1 MPSNDNVIM
10 FPVKRTQSNDNVI
23 MFPVKRTQSFTSR
36 LIDSLLDIRLTLSVK
51 RLTSQ
56 YINRQDLKK
65 VLNDAK
71 QRAEDIKIN
80 EEIDK
85 LFDSYFNKEDNLLSV
100 DAMERKIYEFKG
112 ESNNSTMGRSYVK
125 ASAPFNSSSYDNN
138 EAA

>member
-1 MPSNDNVIM
+1 MP
-10 FPVKRTQSNDNVI
+10 SNDNVI

-65 VLNDAK
+65 VLDDAK

-85 LFDSYFNKEDNLLSV
+85 LFDSYFNKEDNLLSI
-100 DAMERKIYEFKG
+100 DDMERKIDEFKG

-125 ASAPFNSSSYDNN
+125 ASGPFNSSSYDNDK
-138 EAA
+138 AA

>member
-1 MPSNDNVIM
+1 MP
-10 FPVKRTQSNDNVI
+10 SNDNVI

-85 LFDSYFNKEDNLLSV
+85 LFNSYFNKEDNLLSI
-100 DAMERKIYEFKG
+100 DDM
-112 ESNNSTMGRSYVK
+112 
-125 ASAPFNSSSYDNN
+125 
-138 EAA
+138 

>member
-1 MPSNDNVIM
+1 MSSQDNVIV
-10 FPVKRTQSNDNVI
+10 FPEKQVPT
-23 MFPVKRTQSFTSR
+23 FTSR

-51 RLTSQ
+51 MLTSE

-85 LFDSYFNKEDNLLSV
+85 LFDSYFTKKDNLLSI
-100 DAMERKIYEFKG
+100 DDMERKIDEFKG

-125 ASAPFNSSSYDNN
+125 TSGPFNSSSYDNDK
-138 EAA
+138 AA

>member
-1 MPSNDNVIM
+1 MSSQNNVIV
-10 FPVKRTQSNDNVI
+10 FPEKQVPT
-23 MFPVKRTQSFTSR
+23 FTSR

-51 RLTSQ
+51 RLTSE

-65 VLNDAK
+65 VLDDAK

-85 LFDSYFNKEDNLLSV
+85 LFDSYFIKKDNLLSI
-100 DAMERKIYEFKG
+100 DDMERKIDEFKG

-125 ASAPFNSSSYDNN
+125 TSFPFNSSSHDNDK
-138 EAA
+138 AA

>member
-1 MPSNDNVIM
+1 MSSQDNVIV
-10 FPVKRTQSNDNVI
+10 FPEKQVPT
-23 MFPVKRTQSFTSR
+23 FTSR

-51 RLTSQ
+51 RLTSE

-85 LFDSYFNKEDNLLSV
+85 LFDSYFTKKDNLLSI
-100 DAMERKIYEFKG
+100 DDMERKIDEFKG

-125 ASAPFNSSSYDNN
+125 TSGPFNSSSYDNDK
-138 EAA
+138 AA